1 MPQRRSWFAYI
12 SAGLGLSSLLAVACF
27 HFPELL
33 TSREFR
39 QVYTESF
46 ARNLL
51 LAGLVVAFVL
61 GTVAILRGR
70 DRRVALVGVGSST
83 LAVLA
88 GGRWATRSPVRHAS
102 MGIDTLLLVAALLL
116 LFVLQLNPFAVA
128 WLRVKLMLL
137 VAYIV
142 LGTFALKRARGTG
155 ARALFFIAALACFLM
170 MYSVARTHNPLGLF
184 A

>member
-1 MPQRRSWFAYI
+1 MSLGEFYPLIKHAHIGLAIASGSLFA
-12 SAGLGLSSLLAVACF
+12 V
-27 HFPELL
+27 
-33 TSREFR
+33 
-39 QVYTESF
+39 
-46 ARNLL
+46 
-51 LAGLVVAFVL
+51 
-61 GTVAILRGR
+61 RG
-70 DRRVALVGVGSST
+70 

-102 MGIDTLLLVAALLL
+102 MGIDTLLLIAALLL

-184 A
+184 G